1 MEDRSKMPV
10 MGPYATAALYL
21 YCDRCGGKY
30 PPGRT
35 ATYMERLYLLAD
47 AELDGWVLSPDKMY
61 CARCAKGLSGHAIHD
76 QYAEVPGDNQV
87 IGHQG
92 SDGDCGEEMGNT
104 S

>member
-1 MEDRSKMPV
+1 MPV

-47 AELDGWVLSPDKMY
+47 AELDGWVLPNDRAYCDS
-61 CARCAKGLSGHAIHD
+61 CARKKGTSKDATHD
-76 QYAEVPGDNQV
+76 QHTKIQRDSQA
-87 IGHQG
+87 IRHQG
-92 SDGDCGEEMGNT
+92 SDRDCREEMGDT